1 MDYRK
6 TLGLFAVPAYVV
18 SLALLV
24 AVLVF
29 GSTVFG
35 GRRWLWFFQP
45 SEVAKLCVVAL
56 VAEVFG
62 AAEGRIAAFKDSFR
76 GFLVAA
82 NMVGL
87 PCVLILAEPDL
98 NAMEAPEPDGEPEGD
113 TIERG
118 AFNRDDFEEAEADD
132 GDDFFDDGEDGD
144 EDDFFDDGEDDFFD
158 DEDADESNDA
168 MASGRLS
175 YGI

>member
-1 MDYRK
+1 MKFLRQFNWILFFAMLALLALGTVAIWSAGNAREAVFHGMWKNNLFMALFALVLYFVLAFVDYRK

-56 VAEVFG
+56 VLFVLYYPAL
-62 AAEGRIAAFKDSFR
+62 S
-76 GFLVAA
+76 
-82 NMVGL
+82 GL
-87 PCVLILAEPDL
+87 PIPAWWADAL
-98 NAMEAPEPDGEPEGD
+98 NALPSFG
-113 TIERG
+113 
-118 AFNRDDFEEAEADD
+118 F
-132 GDDFFDDGEDGD
+132 
-144 EDDFFDDGEDDFFD
+144 
-158 DEDADESNDA
+158 
-168 MASGRLS
+168 
-175 YGI
+175 Y